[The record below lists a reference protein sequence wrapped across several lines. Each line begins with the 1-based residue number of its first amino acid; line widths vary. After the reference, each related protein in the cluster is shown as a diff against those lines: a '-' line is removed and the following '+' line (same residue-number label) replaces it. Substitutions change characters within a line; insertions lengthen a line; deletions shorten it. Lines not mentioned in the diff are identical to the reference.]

1 MQRYFALAKEKNKL
15 VLSDDDL
22 YHIKTVMRMH
32 ENDQIEVVFNK
43 QLYIGKLLTDY
54 QVEIVKTIPT
64 DIDNKQIILLI
75 PLLKET
81 KMDLILQKSAELGVS
96 KIIPVEL
103 ERSIIKLDSLKAE
116 KRLIRW
122 QKILK
127 EASEQS
133 KRIDIPVITPI
144 KKLTS
149 LTNLDGL
156 KIVCSTN
163 ERQNTLKKVLKNNK
177 GYDKI
182 IVLIGPEGGLT
193 DNEES
198 NLVSNGFVKVTL
210 GKLIMRVET
219 VPLFVLSIL
228 NYESMVVK

>member
-1 MQRYFALAKEKNKL
+1 MQRYFALAKEQNKL
-15 VLSDDDL
+15 ILNNDDL
-22 YHIKTVMRMH
+22 YHIKTVMRMR
-32 ENDQIEVVFNK
+32 ENDQIEVVFNN

-54 QVEIVKTIPT
+54 QVEVVKTIPT
-64 DIDNKQIILLI
+64 DINDKQIILLI
-75 PLLKET
+75 PLLKES
-81 KMDLILQKSAELGVS
+81 KMDLILQKSTELGVS

-103 ERSIIKLDSLKAE
+103 ERSIVKLDVLRAE

-122 QKILK
+122 QKILR

-133 KRIDIPVITPI
+133 KRIDIPIITPI
-144 KKLTS
+144 KKIDNLTD
-149 LTNLDGL
+149 LNGL

-193 DNEES
+193 DKEEN
-198 NLVSNGFVKVTL
+198 NLVNKGFIKVTL
-210 GKLIMRVET
+210 GQLIMRVET
-219 VPLFVLSIL
+219 VPLFVLSAL

>member
-149 LTNLDGL
+149 LANLDGL

-210 GKLIMRVET
+210 GRLIMRVET

>member
-210 GKLIMRVET
+210 GRLIMRVET

>member
-149 LTNLDGL
+149 LANLDGL

-182 IVLIGPEGGLT
+182 IILIGPEGGLT
-193 DNEES
+193 DNEEN

-210 GKLIMRVET
+210 GRLIMRVET

>member
-156 KIVCSTN
+156 KNVCSTN
-163 ERQNTLKKVLKNNK
+163 ERQNTLKKVLKNHK

-210 GKLIMRVET
+210 GRLIMRVET

>member
-149 LTNLDGL
+149 LANLDGL

-182 IVLIGPEGGLT
+182 IILIGPEGGLT
-193 DNEES
+193 DNEEN

>member
-149 LTNLDGL
+149 LANLDGL

-182 IVLIGPEGGLT
+182 IILIGPEGGLT

>member
-182 IVLIGPEGGLT
+182 IILIGPEGGLT
-193 DNEES
+193 DNEEN

-210 GKLIMRVET
+210 GRLIMRVET

>member
-193 DNEES
+193 DNEEN

-210 GKLIMRVET
+210 GRLIMRVET

>member
-133 KRIDIPVITPI
+133 KRIDIPVITTI

>member
-54 QVEIVKTIPT
+54 QVEIVKIIPT

-149 LTNLDGL
+149 LANLDGL

-182 IVLIGPEGGLT
+182 IILIGPEGGLT
-193 DNEES
+193 DNEEN

-210 GKLIMRVET
+210 GRLIMRVET